1 MGNRNLQHSA
11 EQIEQGTVQYN
22 QCVSDMPGRGMS
34 FDLHKKELKGDAK
47 EALERKL
54 EESL

>member
-34 FDLHKKELKGDAK
+34 FDLHKKELKGEAK
-47 EALERKL
+47 EALDPQE
-54 EESL
+54 